1 MLNSYEASKLKN
13 DLKILARAI
22 QVVADENNDGKRQ
35 FAKLL
40 AEDIGDRIMNDIDE
54 ITEGNIKGKEYEGSG
69 KINPK

>member
-54 ITEGNIKGKEYEGSG
+54 ITEGNIQGTEYQGSG